1 MQNFQE
7 TFETPKSSSINA
19 FLICMTVP
27 LRLGFPDHS
36 NGLALL
42 YFARFLKIS
51 MFPRQKYQ
59 SHTGDQ
65 KKAKFLK
72 MISKYIIFKFF
83 IEFTNHERNTNRA
96 VVFSYRCLPNILKY
110 CDHRWNFPKFR
121 RFWRIKIHSDT
132 NWKIQLIYIWK
143 FRFTVLQ
150 NYHWN
155 TKKMGNLWVIKVGY
169 DPN

>member
-121 RFWRIKIHSDT
+121 RSRF
-132 NWKIQLIYIWK
+132 IQTQIQK
-143 FRFTVLQ
+143 F
-150 NYHWN
+150 N
-155 TKKMGNLWVIKVGY
+155 
-169 DPN
+169 